1 MFGDTTKTAVKVANL
16 VACVELLCAKLFP
29 RNDRDF
35 GSCVFSSS
43 WTVFGLFKLK

>member
-35 GSCVFSSS
+35 GRCVFLVVG
-43 WTVFGLFKLK
+43 VFGLFKLK